1 MQMAREDTLQ
11 KLNAQDR
18 SERQKRNSF
27 LLKLLVMGKDHPEIL
42 DLLELTEDQKKEVK
56 TVVDELQNAQKELRD
71 KLKDEPQMEAL
82 VRSQTIRLR
91 NELKDRVFDVLVDIQ
106 MEELA
111 NMNVLDV
118 GLPHVLTDSKIGT
131 ALRLT
136 EAQKS
141 KLERESNRLA
151 VKVEAQIHESRQNA
165 HDVVYSVLDDGQE
178 KLLNEIFGKDLL
190 RNYSRQISTRTIFSH
205 YRYFEDG
212 PKNFPM
218 KPVLETDISSK

>member
-1 MQMAREDTLQ
+1 MVLHERPKKFDRNQLREY
-11 KLNAQDR
+11 
-18 SERQKRNSF
+18 NSVSS
-27 LLKLLVMGKDHPEIL
+27 LHAI
-42 DLLELTEDQKKEVK
+42 EL
-56 TVVDELQNAQKELRD
+56 
-71 KLKDEPQMEAL
+71 
-82 VRSQTIRLR
+82 
-91 NELKDRVFDVLVDIQ
+91 LKDRVFDVLVDIQ